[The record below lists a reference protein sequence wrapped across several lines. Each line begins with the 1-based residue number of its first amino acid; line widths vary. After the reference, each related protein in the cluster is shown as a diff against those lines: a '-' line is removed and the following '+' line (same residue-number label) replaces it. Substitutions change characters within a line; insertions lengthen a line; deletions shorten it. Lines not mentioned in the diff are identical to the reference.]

1 MEKTVQMRKRDIV
14 KIMVFF
20 TVQSFGRSTT
30 MHDGLRGIPLP
41 RSSLTTEAEAL
52 CTYSDSVTGRFV
64 WLWASGA
71 GCAPCLM
78 LNRNSPCHSMA
89 ASWLGTLPSHDIV
102 QGPLIVLLDNP
113 GIFCAR
119 KESRMY
125 HMRYG
130 PGYRPRAFKASMS
143 RRTEDAIVMARMG

>member
-1 MEKTVQMRKRDIV
+1 M
-14 KIMVFF
+14 
-20 TVQSFGRSTT
+20 
-30 MHDGLRGIPLP
+30 
-41 RSSLTTEAEAL
+41 
-52 CTYSDSVTGRFV
+52 CTFSDSVTGFFV

-89 ASWLGTLPSHDIV
+89 ASWLGTLPYHDSV
-102 QGPLIVLLDNP
+102 LGPLIFLLDSP
-113 GIFCAR
+113 GIFCAC

-143 RRTEDAIVMARMG
+143 